1 MFIPVDDV
9 DDDKQSACH
18 DILIK
23 RDEWKK
29 DKDILYFVIFDAT
42 LQVFIVNPPDIALFL
57 ISVPFNKCQLKK
69 TKN

>member
-42 LQVFIVNPPDIALFL
+42 L
-57 ISVPFNKCQLKK
+57 
-69 TKN
+69 